1 MAHVAK
7 YSKGA
12 MGHMMAHYDRSK
24 DCGDNVDKERTHL
37 NYNEAAHQQLTQL
50 EFIHKRLSEVQVH
63 NRKDVNVMC
72 DWVVTAPKDFLA
84 EHPDRERE
92 FFDSAYRFLEAKYGK
107 ENVISAHVHKDE
119 VTPHM
124 HFAFVP
130 VVYDQKKERFKLS
143 AKECVTRADL
153 KSFHSELQKHVSEE
167 LGIQVN
173 IENGATREGNL
184 TVPQLRAQ
192 QQRADNLAEQCS
204 EAQKSLSAAREEL
217 GKVNTALEALQAKI
231 KPTEALV
238 ADLRDMDGL
247 ADRARKTLT
256 GKVVR
261 SKKDDEVLRK
271 AAAHGASV
279 DHHLR
284 TAQTKLNDTERAL
297 ANERSM
303 GDMLRGDIKRLQ
315 GKVQALEG
323 KVKELTQTT
332 ALMDQFTREQMLKR
346 QWDEFVK
353 QKQRE
358 YEKQLRQEAAAER
371 RREREI
377 RREMQL

>member
-143 AKECVTRADL
+143 AKECVTRGDL
-153 KSFHSELQKHVSEE
+153 KSFHSELP
-167 LGIQVN
+167 LG
-173 IENGATREGNL
+173 A
-184 TVPQLRAQ
+184 
-192 QQRADNLAEQCS
+192 S
-204 EAQKSLSAAREEL
+204 EARFGRAGHSNQYRERRHQGRQFDYPAAPGTTTTCRQPRR
-217 GKVNTALEALQAKI
+217 T
-231 KPTEALV
+231 
-238 ADLRDMDGL
+238 
-247 ADRARKTLT
+247 
-256 GKVVR
+256 
-261 SKKDDEVLRK
+261 VLRSSK
-271 AAAHGASV
+271 
-279 DHHLR
+279 
-284 TAQTKLNDTERAL
+284 RAFC
-297 ANERSM
+297 
-303 GDMLRGDIKRLQ
+303 G
-315 GKVQALEG
+315 
-323 KVKELTQTT
+323 T
-332 ALMDQFTREQMLKR
+332 
-346 QWDEFVK
+346 
-353 QKQRE
+353 
-358 YEKQLRQEAAAER
+358 
-371 RREREI
+371 
-377 RREMQL
+377 

>member
-130 VVYDQKKERFKLS
+130 VVYDKKKDCYKLS

-153 KSFHSELQKHVSEE
+153 RKFHSELQQHVSEE

-173 IENGATREGNL
+173 IENGATKEGNL
-184 TVPQLRAQ
+184 TIPQLRAQ
-192 QQRADNLAEQCS
+192 QERADSLAEQSS
-204 EAQKSLSAAREEL
+204 EAQKQLEAVSEEL
-217 GKVNTALEALQAKI
+217 GKVKTALEALQAEI
-231 KPTEALV
+231 KPTEAAV
-238 ADLRDMDGL
+238 ADLRDMDEL
-247 ADRARKTLT
+247 ADRAGKTLT

-261 SKKDDEVLRK
+261 SKKDDDVLRR
-271 AAAHGASV
+271 AAAHGATV

-284 TAQTKLNDTERAL
+284 TAQDKLHSAEHML

-303 GDMLRGDIKRLQ
+303 GEQLRGDIKHLKAQ
-315 GKVQALEG
+315 VGELKGKIE
-323 KVKELTQTT
+323 ELTKTT
-332 ALMDQFTREQMLKR
+332 ALMDQFTREMMIKR

-371 RREREI
+371 RQEREI
-377 RREMQL
+377 RREMSR